1 MNPLI
6 PNSFLSSWGA
16 LNNGNLGATASLS
29 LERVLAE
36 TPVILPSGAN
46 VFRAFELLPPENVS
60 VVIIGQDPY
69 PNPDDAMGVAFSSP
83 QTKLPSSLRNIYK
96 ELASDLDT
104 QPPFTGDLSAWV
116 TQGVLLANTSLTLAA
131 NGKTHFKHWEAF
143 TKGWISGLAAL
154 RPIVWV
160 LWGNHGKKWRPQI
173 EASNLGHV
181 IIESAHPSPLSAIR
195 CGFFGSKPFSKTNAA
210 LESLGLR
217 PINWA

>member
-96 ELASDLDT
+96 EIASDLDT

-131 NGKTHFKHWEAF
+131 NGKTHFKHWEA
-143 TKGWISGLAAL
+143 
-154 RPIVWV
+154 
-160 LWGNHGKKWRPQI
+160 QI